1 MVRLTIAIE
10 KIETVCILN
19 IFGVGNDYIVSYLST
34 YANYKRILI
43 SAHLRAAPL
52 FIYLESPLAT
62 VKPNYHSSW

>member
-1 MVRLTIAIE
+1 
-10 KIETVCILN
+10 
-19 IFGVGNDYIVSYLST
+19 FGVGNDYIVSYLST